1 MNGAPHRHHLAH
13 RFHLRGEAVVGG
25 GEFFKR
31 KTRDFG
37 HHIINARLKRSR
49 GAPAG
54 DVVLQFIE
62 RVAHR
67 QFGRHFGNRKAGGF
81 GGQRR
86 RAAHARVHF
95 NHNHL
100 AVGRIHRKLH
110 IRAAGVD
117 TDFTQHRQAGIA
129 HDLVFFVGERLRGGN
144 RDGIARVHAHRVEI
158 FNRTNDDAVVVAV
171 THHFHFILFPAQHR
185 LLNQQF
191 MRGRRIET
199 ALANRQKFVFIISN
213 AATRAAH
220 GERRANQRGKAHFGL
235 RRQRL
240 FHGVAHKRL
249 RRVQADFGHR
259 LFKAAAVFGFI
270 NRIFRGA
277 NQLHIVF
284 RQHAVFGQIQRAIE
298 RRLPAHGGQNGI
310 GALFGD
316 NLFHRLPHNRLD
328 IGDIGHIGVGH
339 NRGRIGIDEDDFIA
353 LFAQSLT
360 GLRAGIVEFTGLA
373 DNNRAGADDED
384 GF

>member
-1 MNGAPHRHHLAH
+1 
-13 RFHLRGEAVVGG
+13 
-25 GEFFKR
+25 
-31 KTRDFG
+31 
-37 HHIINARLKRSR
+37 
-49 GAPAG
+49 
-54 DVVLQFIE
+54 
-62 RVAHR
+62 
-67 QFGRHFGNRKAGGF
+67 
-81 GGQRR
+81 
-86 RAAHARVHF
+86 
-95 NHNHL
+95 
-100 AVGRIHRKLH
+100 
-110 IRAAGVD
+110 
-117 TDFTQHRQAGIA
+117 
-129 HDLVFFVGERLRGGN
+129 
-144 RDGIARVHAHRVEI
+144 
-158 FNRTNDDAVVVAV
+158 
-171 THHFHFILFPAQHR
+171 
-185 LLNQQF
+185 

-284 RQHAVFGQIQRAIE
+284 RQHAVFGQIQRTIE